1 MNAEQIRDFFEDYQK
16 TLEKVDSLDVS
27 IRTQHDWD
35 AWCAALTERAEYLHH
50 EYSRMKTDIE
60 QMLDAFRADTPD
72 LDDTAWTQFRMSLR
86 D

>member
-35 AWCAALTERAEYLHH
+35 AWCAALTERAKDGR
-50 EYSRMKTDIE
+50 RMLE
-60 QMLDAFRADTPD
+60 
-72 LDDTAWTQFRMSLR
+72 DDTRLLLQDA
-86 D
+86 